1 MFSEDDGHCTAA
13 ATTDEMRA
21 FQYGGGWNGASD
33 ARAAVG
39 RTATSGSRGQTNGRQ
54 RGVPLKYFSH
64 RMKREE
70 GLVIT
75 QRLSNGGRDGG
86 REEGTGEWHQIGWKE
101 IAQIIRRTSERESER
116 AR

>member
-1 MFSEDDGHCTAA
+1 MFSENDGHSAAA

-21 FQYGGGWNGASD
+21 FQYGGGGMVRRTHAWLLD
-33 ARAAVG
+33 ERRRLARE
-39 RTATSGSRGQTNGRQ
+39 GQTNGRQ
-54 RGVPLKYFSH
+54 RGVSLKYFSH
-64 RMKREE
+64 RTKREE
-70 GLVIT
+70 GMVIT

-101 IAQIIRRTSERESER
+101 IAQIIRRTSES